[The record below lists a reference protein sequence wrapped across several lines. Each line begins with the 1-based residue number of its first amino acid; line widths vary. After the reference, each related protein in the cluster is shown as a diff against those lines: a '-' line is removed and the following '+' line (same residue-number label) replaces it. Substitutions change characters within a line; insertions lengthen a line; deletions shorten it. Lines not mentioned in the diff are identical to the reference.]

1 MPLDRKDYSF
11 LERQRESVA
20 EIEAAIQNPAESGT
34 APIHAVKADSYY
46 ADRQRRMDDTARA
59 VMANLWCTHRPT
71 VINEAA
77 NETLR
82 QLACESWQIALAL
95 EQTRIGYDCAAMQ
108 GKRRDA
114 EAVAKETVH
123 NVD

>member
-1 MPLDRKDYSF
+1 MTLDRTLYSS
-11 LERQRESVA
+11 LERQREAVA
-20 EIEAAIQNPAESGT
+20 EIEVAIQDPARSDTAAIHT
-34 APIHAVKADSYY
+34 MKADKYY
-46 ADRQRRMDDTARA
+46 DERQRRMDDTARA
-59 VMANLWCTHRPT
+59 VMANLWSTFRPT

-82 QLACESWQIALAL
+82 QLACESWQIALAM

-114 EAVAKETVH
+114 EAAAKEGVH